1 MPCLRKKVG
10 RATSTDSTSDFV
22 YPLIAGLTGPAM
34 RGQSCIFLANI
45 AIIIEKYKGKGIID
59 VR

>member
-34 RGQSCIFLANI
+34 RGQSGIFLANI
-45 AIIIEKYKGKGIID
+45 AIIIEKYKEKGI
-59 VR
+59 